1 MFIEN
6 ETEKFQKEALEIL
19 ENAENKSEAIVQVIQ
34 KAQEL
39 KYEEIINELKQEEEK
54 AKSDEQ
60 YAKALN
66 LRILNAEEKEFYQ
79 KLKHS

>member
-39 KYEEIINELKQEEEK
+39 KYEEIINELKQKEK
-54 AKSDEQ
+54 K
-60 YAKALN
+60 KGN
-66 LRILNAEEKEFYQ
+66 
-79 KLKHS
+79 

>member
-54 AKSDEQ
+54 AKS
-60 YAKALN
+60 K
-66 LRILNAEEKEFYQ
+66 
-79 KLKHS
+79 